1 MKFWKKATENLWKK
15 GLAVMVLCLLCPALS
30 GCGNQAGGNGNNKN
44 GEKTEVHVGY
54 FPNVTHPQALVM
66 KGEGSLEK
74 ALGDQASVTWTS
86 FNAGPAEVEALFAG
100 DIDIGY
106 IGPVPAINANV
117 KSGGDVHIIAG
128 ATQAG
133 AILVKRQGAEISAVG
148 DLDGKKVAVPQ
159 FGNTQHLCLL
169 QLLSGNGLKPLS
181 DGGTVDVVAVAN
193 GDVANM
199 MDQGNIDAALVP
211 EPWGATLLGKG
222 AELVL
227 DEKEIYLEG
236 NYNVAVVVVRAE
248 FEKEHPDIVKAFLEQ
263 HENATVFINENPGEA
278 QAVINAEIFMV
289 TQKKLEDSILEEAF
303 TRIRT
308 DSSVNRESIQGFA
321 QIGLEQGFIPEL
333 PDDSLIEEVE

>member
-1 MKFWKKATENLWKK
+1 MKSNRKDMANVLCIKK
-15 GLAVMVLCLLCPALS
+15 LAICMLFVLCLVIG
-30 GCGNQAGGNGNNKN
+30 GCGGAGNSK
-44 GEKTEVHVGY
+44 KTEVHVGY

-66 KGEGSLEK
+66 KADGSFQEALSDK
-74 ALGDQASVTWTS
+74 ATVTWTS
-86 FNAGPAEVEALFAG
+86 FNAGPSEVEALFSG

-117 KSGGDVHIIAG
+117 KSKGDISIIAG

-133 AILVKRQGAEISAVG
+133 AILVKRQDTEISSVA

-169 QLLSGNGLKPLS
+169 NLLAENGLKPQA

-193 GDVANM
+193 ADVANM

-211 EPWGATLLGKG
+211 EPWGATLLEKG

-227 DEKEIYLEG
+227 DENEIYLNG
-236 NYNVAVVVVRAE
+236 NYSVAVVVVREE
-248 FEKEHPDIVKAFLEQ
+248 FQKEHPEIVKAFLEQ
-263 HENATVFINENPGEA
+263 HEKATVYINENPKEA
-278 QAVINAEIFMV
+278 QTMINDEIYGA

-303 TRIRT
+303 TRIKV
-308 DSSVNRESIQGFA
+308 DDAINKESIDGFA
-321 QIGLEQGFIPEL
+321 QISLEQGFVSEMPSDNI
-333 PDDSLIEEVE
+333 INEVR